1 MNLNNYLVKTNFL
14 TSLKREI
21 YSEGIIFKNKNEL
34 GIILPL
40 IDIDFDKEYFTS
52 VEIEGVNYP
61 REFEFS
67 LNKDTVILKNENLI
81 YVPLN
86 EIYFY
91 NCIIHREKVY
101 TEKELKSINY
111 CIEDDFYKNSK
122 EFLKLKNYQYKEGI
136 VDCRSVV
143 EILEDM

>member
-1 MNLNNYLVKTNFL
+1 MNLKNYLVKTSFL
-14 TSLKREI
+14 TSLKKEI
-21 YSEGIIFKNKNEL
+21 YSEGIIFKNENEL

-40 IDIDFDKEYFTS
+40 IDIDFDKEYFIN
-52 VEIEGVNYP
+52 VEIEGANYS

-67 LNKDTVILKNENLI
+67 LRKNIIILKNETLMYI
-81 YVPLN
+81 PLD

-101 TEKELKSINY
+101 TKKELRNIKY
-111 CIEDDFYKNSK
+111 CIEDEFYKNSK
-122 EFLKLKNYQYKEGI
+122 EFLKLKNYQNKEVI
-136 VDCRSVV
+136 VDYRSVV

>member
-1 MNLNNYLVKTNFL
+1 MNLENYLVKVTFI

-21 YSEGIIFKNKNEL
+21 NSEGIIFKNENEL

-40 IDIDFDKEYFTS
+40 IDIDFDKEYFIN
-52 VEIEGVNYP
+52 VEIEGANYP
-61 REFEFS
+61 RKFEFF

-81 YVPLN
+81 YIPLD

-91 NCIIHREKVY
+91 NCIIHKEKVY
-101 TEKELKSINY
+101 TKKELKSINY
-111 CIEDDFYKNSK
+111 CIEEEFYKNYK
-122 EFLKLKNYQYKEGI
+122 EFLKLKNYQNKEVI
-136 VDCRSVV
+136 VDYRSVT

>member
-1 MNLNNYLVKTNFL
+1 MDLENYLVKVSFI

-21 YSEGIIFKNKNEL
+21 YSEGIIFKNENEL

-40 IDIDFDKEYFTS
+40 IDINFDKEYFTS
-52 VEIEGVNYP
+52 VEIEGINYP

-67 LNKDTVILKNENLI
+67 LNKDTVILKNKNLI

-101 TEKELKSINY
+101 TKKELKSINY

-122 EFLKLKNYQYKEGI
+122 EFIKLRNCQSKEVI
-136 VDCRSVV
+136 VDCKSVV
-143 EILEDM
+143 DILEDM

>member
-1 MNLNNYLVKTNFL
+1 MDLENYLVKVSFI

-21 YSEGIIFKNKNEL
+21 YSEGIIFKNENEL

-40 IDIDFDKEYFTS
+40 INLDFDKEYFTS

-81 YVPLN
+81 YVPLD
-86 EIYFY
+86 EVYFY
-91 NCIIHREKVY
+91 NCIIHKEKVY
-101 TEKELKSINY
+101 TKKELKSIKY
-111 CIEDDFYKNSK
+111 CTEDEFYKNSK
-122 EFLKLKNYQYKEGI
+122 EFIKLKNYQNKEVIIDYK
-136 VDCRSVV
+136 SVV